1 MFYIVGGNGLA
12 GSAIVRHA
20 KKHNFEH
27 EIIQRENKETFFGK
41 SCDVL
46 IFANGNPLK
55 YKANQDPFFDFKAS
69 AESVAEYIH
78 KVNYKKFVLISTID
92 VYEKKSNL
100 VETSEDSEINTS
112 ELGPYGY
119 NKLLAENYV
128 RHFCNEH
135 LIFRLPGLVGIGLK
149 KNPAFDFIDKEKKV
163 MISPDSK
170 LNFIN
175 TRLVAESIFK
185 ILDNDI
191 TNQTFNLAS
200 KNSLKIS
207 NIQEIIGYDSE
218 YTEDAK
224 NHIQNYQINTEK
236 IQKYVDLTTSKE
248 AISEYFSSLSD

>member
-20 KKHNFEH
+20 KKHTFEH

-69 AESVAEYIH
+69 VESVSEYIH
-78 KVNYKKFVLISTID
+78 KINYKKFVLISTID
-92 VYEKKSNL
+92 VYDNKSSL
-100 VETSEDSEINTS
+100 EDTSEDMKINS
-112 ELGPYGY
+112 VNLGPYGY
-119 NKLLAENYV
+119 DKLLAENYV
-128 RHFCNEH
+128 RHFCKDY
-135 LIFRLPGLVGIGLK
+135 LIFRLPGLVGVGLK
-149 KNPAFDFIDKEKKV
+149 KNPAYDFIAKDKKT
-163 MISPDSK
+163 MISSDSE

-175 TRLVAESIFK
+175 TRLVADSIFQ
-185 ILDNDI
+185 ILDEGI

-207 NIQEIIGYDSE
+207 NIQKIIGYDSE

-224 NHIQNYQINTEK
+224 NHIQNYQINTKK
-236 IQKYVDLTTSKE
+236 IQKYVDLTTSEE
-248 AISEYFSSLSD
+248 AISEYFSSLGD